1 MQPETPIST
10 DVVLIGGGHT
20 HAIVLR
26 KLGMVRLPGVRLTL
40 ITNLVDTPYSG
51 MLPCHVSGRYS
62 FDESHIDLRPLTRF
76 ANCRLYMDRAIGL
89 DMERREVICANH
101 PPVSFDVLSIDTGST
116 PATVKVPGAEEYT
129 IPAKPVPEL
138 LRQWHQL
145 LQEVRENPTR
155 SLTIGMVGGG
165 VGGVE
170 LTLNMQERLYR
181 LLEELGQPT
190 HRATFHMFH
199 RGDELA
205 SGRNRWTRRRLQK
218 IFRERGIQL
227 HLNEAVTQL
236 DQPDPHGSILVSGE
250 SGVVVECDR
259 VFWVTSASAPQ
270 WLQGSGLSL
279 DDKGFIQ
286 TRDTL
291 QTFSHPHVFA
301 AGDVATMVNHPRP
314 KAGVFAVRQGKP
326 LYDNL
331 LRLLQGKPLKPFH
344 PQKQFLTLIDIGYGR
359 TIASRGPFSLE
370 SSLFRRWKNHIDQK
384 FMDLFREFPSMEEMN
399 PKIVKLPNISPASL
413 THPYPSQ
420 EITHPYPS
428 QEITHPYPSQEGT
441 AIPQNS
447 TPSHPTTTPPTS
459 PTSPTLPCTG
469 CGSKVG
475 SNALSLAIQRVR
487 EDFPNFGATT
497 DDLLIG
503 LDSPDDAAVVRVPEG
518 QVMVHTVDFFTA
530 MVDDPFV
537 FAQICLKHC
546 LSDLYAMGAKP
557 HSVLAIVQVPYATPE
572 KQADTLYPLL
582 VGIQKGLLSTGAPLV
597 GGHTTVASQLG
608 LGFACNGAAYPD
620 RLLRK
625 GGMQPG
631 DVLILTQPIGTGT
644 LFAADMRRLAKGRWI
659 ESAIRHMLQSN
670 QQAGAVFQAQQ
681 ATACTDVTGFGLAG
695 HLLEMVR
702 ASRVSVDL
710 DLTHLPIL
718 YGARETLAQGIV
730 SSLQPQNLQAA
741 KAIANA
747 EEYERHPD
755 YPLLYD
761 PQTAGGLLA
770 AVPADKVEDC
780 LHQLQEKGYY
790 SSTVIGQV
798 VPGEDLAQPIRIKKW

>member
-10 DVVLIGGGHT
+10 DVVFIGGGHT

-51 MLPCHVSGRYS
+51 MLPCHVSGRYG

-89 DMERREVICANH
+89 DMERRDVICANH

-138 LRQWHQL
+138 LMRWNHL

-170 LTLNMQERLYR
+170 LTLNMQERLQR
-181 LLEELGQPT
+181 LLRELGQPPD
-190 HRATFHMFH
+190 RVTFHMFH

-205 SGRNRWTRRRLQK
+205 SGRNRWTRRRLQH
-218 IFRERGIQL
+218 IFRERDIGL
-227 HLNEAVTQL
+227 HLNEAVVRL
-236 DQPDPHGSILVSGE
+236 DKDQTDGPVRVQGASGLV
-250 SGVVVECDR
+250 VKCDR

-279 DDKGFIQ
+279 NDKGFIQ

-291 QTFSHPHVFA
+291 QTLSHPHVFA

-314 KAGVFAVRQGKP
+314 KAGVFAVRQGEP
-326 LYDNL
+326 LYKNL

-344 PQKQFLTLIDIGYGR
+344 PQKQFLTLIDVGYGR
-359 TIASRGPFSLE
+359 TIACRGPFAWE

-384 FMDLFREFPSMEEMN
+384 FMDLFREFPSMEVGGGRVRGEERGERG
-399 PKIVKLPNISPASL
+399 SYGPASFF
-413 THPYPSQ
+413 SQ
-420 EITHPYPS
+420 TLAS
-428 QEITHPYPSQEGT
+428 GT
-441 AIPQNS
+441 DSPQA
-447 TPSHPTTTPPTS
+447 TPTS
-459 PTSPTLPCTG
+459 PTPTPHPSPLTPYLYCTG

-475 SNALSLAIQRVR
+475 SDALSLAIQKVR
-487 EDFPNFGATT
+487 QDFPDFGTATG
-497 DDLLIG
+497 DLLIG
-503 LDSPDDAAVVRVPEG
+503 LDSPDDAAVMTVPAG

-537 FAQICLKHC
+537 FAQICLKHG
-546 LSDLYAMGAKP
+546 LSDLYAMAAEP
-557 HSVLAIVQVPYATPE
+557 HSVLAIVQIPYAVPD
-572 KQADTLYPLL
+572 KQRDTLYPLL
-582 VGIQKGLLSTGAPLV
+582 AGIHKGLIATGAPLV
-597 GGHTTVASQLG
+597 GGHTTLGAKLG
-608 LGFACNGAAYPD
+608 LGFACNGVAYPD

-625 GGMQPG
+625 GGMKPG
-631 DVLILTQPIGTGT
+631 DMLILTQPIGTGT

-659 ESAIRHMLQSN
+659 ESAISHMVQSN
-670 QQAGAVFQAQQ
+670 QQAGEIFQAHQ
-681 ATACTDVTGFGLAG
+681 ATACTDVTGFGLLG
-695 HLLEMVR
+695 HLWEMVQ
-702 ASRVSVDL
+702 ASQVSVAL
-710 DLTHLPIL
+710 DLAHLPML
-718 YGARETLAQGIV
+718 SGARETLAEGIV
-730 SSLQPQNLQAA
+730 SSLHLQNSQAA
-741 KAIANA
+741 RAIENA
-747 EEYERHPD
+747 ADFENRTD
-755 YPLLYD
+755 YPILFD

-770 AVPADKVEDC
+770 AVPRVNAEDC
-780 LHQLQEKGYY
+780 LRQLHDQGYY
-790 SSTVIGQV
+790 SATVIGEAIA
-798 VPGEDLAQPIRIKKW
+798 GEETARPIKIKRW